1 MKTTK
6 KENNNKTQNT
16 TTKKEKGT
24 KNNMK
29 TLSNNQTKKDYSI
42 TLQNTIKKLSN
53 EDIIVNDKS
62 NKQSFNEVIEMF
74 KPNEKDLSDKTHCH
88 YNPDAIINIFMKQST
103 YIKYGIK
110 ELKLKNVIVET
121 LKRDGYRYWISIDN
135 MNDLI
140 KLLNHLINKG
150 YKFNAQ

>member
-6 KENNNKTQNT
+6 TNKTNNT
-16 TTKKEKGT
+16 TNNTTKKEI
-24 KNNMK
+24 KNTMK

-42 TLQNTIKKLSN
+42 TLQNTIKKVSN
-53 EDIIVNDKS
+53 EEIVLNEKS
-62 NKQSFNEVIEMF
+62 NKQLFNEVIEMF
-74 KPNEKDLSDKTHCH
+74 KPNEKDLSDETHCH
-88 YNPDAIINIFMKQST
+88 YNPNAIINVFMKQST

-140 KLLNHLINKG
+140 KLLTHLVNKG
-150 YKFNAQ
+150 YTFKAQ

>member
-6 KENNNKTQNT
+6 TNKTQNTNNT
-16 TTKKEKGT
+16 TTKKERET
-24 KNNMK
+24 NNMK
-29 TLSNNQTKKDYSI
+29 TLSNNQTKKDYTT
-42 TLQNTIKKLSN
+42 TLYNTIKKVSN
-53 EDIIVNDKS
+53 EDVTMNEKS
-62 NKQSFNEVIEMF
+62 NKQLFNEVIEMF
-74 KPNEKDLSDKTHCH
+74 KPNEKDLQDKTHCH

-103 YIKYGIK
+103 YIKYSIK
-110 ELKLKNVIVET
+110 ELKLKNVIIET

-140 KLLNHLINKG
+140 KLLTHLVNKG